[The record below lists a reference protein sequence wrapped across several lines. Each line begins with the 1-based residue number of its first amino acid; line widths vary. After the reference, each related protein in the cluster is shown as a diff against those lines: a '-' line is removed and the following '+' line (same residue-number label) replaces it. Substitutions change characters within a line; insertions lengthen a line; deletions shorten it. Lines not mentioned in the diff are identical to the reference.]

1 MLLSFVFGL
10 NVSIYFIGDFHSSLS
25 FNLIF
30 RFSFNY
36 RRCRFSFRLQQQQQ
50 QHSNTQTILVITIK
64 EKQHKMTTCNVS
76 SIRRTYWCL
85 QCPELLRVV
94 LVLLLV
100 LVSHTQIVLVSHHGS
115 SEVRLY
121 SDLEE

>member
-1 MLLSFVFGL
+1 
-10 NVSIYFIGDFHSSLS
+10 
-25 FNLIF
+25 
-30 RFSFNY
+30 
-36 RRCRFSFRLQQQQQ
+36 
-50 QHSNTQTILVITIK
+50 
-64 EKQHKMTTCNVS
+64 MTTCNVS

-94 LVLLLV
+94 LV
-100 LVSHTQIVLVSHHGS
+100 SHMQIFLVSHHGS